1 MILITKNERKALDE
15 VGLLKYKK
23 IGYNR
28 QDQNF
33 QVVNREHVGRDKSIY
48 VTEEPEIMAFLGR
61 YENLNLQRINNGQVK
76 QLISSGYLTENN
88 MQKWGTYV
96 PNAIAF
102 EDRDGQWR
110 CKKITKIMLYLGIW
124 KTNKSNFNKQVVNN
138 NNNNTENIS
147 NDIGNINTMENI
159 MNSVVSNF

>member
-15 VGLLKYKK
+15 VGLLRYKRT
-23 IGYNR
+23 GFNP

-61 YENLNLQRINNGQVK
+61 YENLNLQKINESQVN
-76 QLISSGYLTENN
+76 QLVSANMLNDNN

-102 EDRDGQWR
+102 EDRGGQWR
-110 CKKITKIMLYLGIW
+110 VKKITKIMLYLQIW
-124 KTNKSNFNKQVVNN
+124 KSSKAKTVQSSETAF
-138 NNNNTENIS
+138 
-147 NDIGNINTMENI
+147 
-159 MNSVVSNF
+159 

>member
-15 VGLLKYKK
+15 VGLLRYKRT
-23 IGYNR
+23 GFNP

-48 VTEEPEIMAFLGR
+48 VTEEPEIMAFLGK
-61 YENLNLQRINNGQVK
+61 YDNLNLQKITESQVS
-76 QLISSGYLTENN
+76 QLVSANMLNDNN

-102 EDRDGQWR
+102 EDREGQWR
-110 CKKITKIMLYLGIW
+110 IKRITKIMLFLGIW
-124 KTNKSNFNKQVVNN
+124 KSSKAKSVQSSETAF
-138 NNNNTENIS
+138 
-147 NDIGNINTMENI
+147 
-159 MNSVVSNF
+159 

>member
-1 MILITKNERKALDE
+1 MILITKSERKALDS

-23 IGYNR
+23 TGFNP

-33 QVVNREHVGRDKSIY
+33 QVVNREHCGRDKSIY

-61 YENLNLQRINNGQVK
+61 YENLNLQRVNDGQVK
-76 QLISSGYLTENN
+76 QLVSGGFLNDNN

-110 CKKITKIMLYLGIW
+110 IKKVTKLMLFLGIW
-124 KTNKSNFNKQVVNN
+124 KSNKANANAF
-138 NNNNTENIS
+138 
-147 NDIGNINTMENI
+147 
-159 MNSVVSNF
+159 

>member
-1 MILITKNERKALDE
+1 MILITKSERKALDS

-23 IGYNR
+23 TGFNP

-33 QVVNREHVGRDKSIY
+33 QVVNREHCGRDKSIY

-61 YENLNLQRINNGQVK
+61 YENLNLQRVNDGQVK
-76 QLISSGYLTENN
+76 QLVSNGFLNDNN

-102 EDRDGQWR
+102 EDREGQWR
-110 CKKITKIMLYLGIW
+110 VKKITKLMLFLGIW
-124 KTNKSNFNKQVVNN
+124 KSNK
-138 NNNNTENIS
+138 
-147 NDIGNINTMENI
+147 GN
-159 MNSVVSNF
+159 MN

>member
-15 VGLLKYKK
+15 VGLLRYKRT
-23 IGYNR
+23 GFNP

-61 YENLNLQRINNGQVK
+61 YENLNLQKINESQVN
-76 QLISSGYLTENN
+76 QLVSANMLNDNN

-102 EDRDGQWR
+102 EDRGGQLR
-110 CKKITKIMLYLGIW
+110 VKKITKIMLYLQIW
-124 KTNKSNFNKQVVNN
+124 KSSKAKTVQSSETAF
-138 NNNNTENIS
+138 
-147 NDIGNINTMENI
+147 
-159 MNSVVSNF
+159 

>member
-1 MILITKNERKALDE
+1 MILITKNEKKALDE
-15 VGLLKYKK
+15 VGLLRYKRT
-23 IGYNR
+23 GFNP

-124 KTNKSNFNKQVVNN
+124 KTNKSSFNKQVVNN
-138 NNNNTENIS
+138 NIENIS
-147 NDIGNINTMENI
+147 NDIENINTMENI

>member
-15 VGLLKYKK
+15 VGLLRYKR
-23 IGYNR
+23 IGFNP

-48 VTEEPEIMAFLGR
+48 VTEEPEIMAFLGK
-61 YENLNLQRINNGQVK
+61 YDNLNLQKVTESQIN
-76 QLISSGYLTENN
+76 QLVSANMLNDNN

-102 EDRDGQWR
+102 EDREGQWR
-110 CKKITKIMLYLGIW
+110 IKRITKIMLFLGIW
-124 KTNKSNFNKQVVNN
+124 KSSKAKSVQSSETAF
-138 NNNNTENIS
+138 
-147 NDIGNINTMENI
+147 
-159 MNSVVSNF
+159 

>member
-15 VGLLKYKK
+15 VGLLKYKRT
-23 IGYNR
+23 GFNP

-61 YENLNLQRINNGQVK
+61 YENLNLQKINESQVN
-76 QLISSGYLTENN
+76 QLVSANMLNDNN

-102 EDRDGQWR
+102 EDRGGQWR
-110 CKKITKIMLYLGIW
+110 VTKITKIMLYLQIW
-124 KTNKSNFNKQVVNN
+124 KSSKAKTVQSSETAF
-138 NNNNTENIS
+138 
-147 NDIGNINTMENI
+147 
-159 MNSVVSNF
+159 

>member
-15 VGLLKYKK
+15 VGLLRYKRT
-23 IGYNR
+23 GFNP

-48 VTEEPEIMAFLGR
+48 VTEEPEIMAFLGH
-61 YENLNLQRINNGQVK
+61 YENLNLQKINESQVN
-76 QLISSGYLTENN
+76 QLVSANMLNDNN

-102 EDRDGQWR
+102 EDREGQWR
-110 CKKITKIMLYLGIW
+110 VKKITKLLLFLGIW
-124 KTNKSNFNKQVVNN
+124 KSSKVKKAMDAD
-138 NNNNTENIS
+138 NI
-147 NDIGNINTMENI
+147 
-159 MNSVVSNF
+159 

>member
-1 MILITKNERKALDE
+1 MILITKSERKALDS

-23 IGYNR
+23 TGFNP

-33 QVVNREHVGRDKSIY
+33 QVVNREHCCRDKSIY

-61 YENLNLQRINNGQVK
+61 YENLNLQRVNDGQVK
-76 QLISSGYLTENN
+76 QLVSGGFLNDNN

-102 EDRDGQWR
+102 EDREGQWR
-110 CKKITKIMLYLGIW
+110 IKKVTKLMLFLGIW
-124 KTNKSNFNKQVVNN
+124 KSNKANANAF
-138 NNNNTENIS
+138 
-147 NDIGNINTMENI
+147 
-159 MNSVVSNF
+159 

>member
-1 MILITKNERKALDE
+1 MILITKSERQALDN

-23 IGYNR
+23 TGYNP

-33 QVVNREHVGRDKSIY
+33 QVVNREHCGRDKSIY

-61 YENLNLQRINNGQVK
+61 YENLNLQRVNDGQVK
-76 QLISSGYLTENN
+76 QLVSGGFLNDNN

-102 EDRDGQWR
+102 EDREGQWR
-110 CKKITKIMLYLGIW
+110 IKKVTKLMLFLGIW
-124 KTNKSNFNKQVVNN
+124 KSNKANANAF
-138 NNNNTENIS
+138 
-147 NDIGNINTMENI
+147 
-159 MNSVVSNF
+159 

>member
-1 MILITKNERKALDE
+1 MILITKSERQALDN
-15 VGLLKYKK
+15 VGLLKYKRT
-23 IGYNR
+23 GYNP

-33 QVVNREHVGRDKSIY
+33 QVVNREHCGRDKSIY

-61 YENLNLQRINNGQVK
+61 YENLNLQRVNDGQVK
-76 QLISSGYLTENN
+76 QLVSGGFLNDNN

-110 CKKITKIMLYLGIW
+110 IKKVTKLMLFLGIW
-124 KTNKSNFNKQVVNN
+124 KSNKANANAF
-138 NNNNTENIS
+138 
-147 NDIGNINTMENI
+147 
-159 MNSVVSNF
+159 